1 MNRAIGYIVEIDPR
15 SSVRAD
21 DHRVVYTMSLCSD
34 DGRKVNI
41 LPDEKKAVY
50 Y

>member
-1 MNRAIGYIVEIDPR
+1 MNRAIGYIVEMDSRCSIR
-15 SSVRAD
+15 ND

-34 DGRKVNI
+34 DGKRMTIV
-41 LPDEKKAVY
+41 PDEKKTVY